1 MKIRCVF
8 FGSLVAFFL
17 LGGLLTG
24 CQHGDQQI
32 KTELTQVSVS
42 TPVPDDGVQDWATF
56 TGKVVS
62 KENVQV
68 RARVAGYVTEVKF
81 KEGAYVEAGKVL
93 FEIDQ
98 STYAANVKQAKG
110 VLGLRKGDRDK
121 ADKDFARAKILKEEK
136 GISQAE
142 YDEFLSNKV
151 KAHAAVLAAEGDLEL
166 AQANLKY
173 CTITAPISGKVGKA
187 MVTKGNLVQQA
198 NTTVMTNMVQ
208 MNPIYVEFFV
218 DERALLLHKDA
229 RKEQAKENGKELQVE
244 LKRSVDKSFKR
255 TGVAEF
261 GDIEVKGGT
270 YLVRAKF
277 DNDDQELIPGAFAQV
292 RIFTSNQYPAKL
304 VSDRAVLTDQNDRYL
319 LVAVK
324 EGDKYR
330 VKRKD
335 VILGGLTDSGLRI
348 VKEGITADDLVIVN
362 GVQYAR
368 PEGFVD
374 AKIEPMPTPPGA
386 KSK

>member
-1 MKIRCVF
+1 MKIRFAF
-8 FGSLVAFFL
+8 FGSLLAFLL

-24 CQHGDQQI
+24 CQQGDQQI

-42 TPVPDDGVQDWATF
+42 KPVLDKDAQDWATY

-68 RARVAGYVTEVKF
+68 RAKVAGYVTAVKF
-81 KEGAYVEAGKVL
+81 KEGAFVEAGKVL
-93 FEIDQ
+93 FEIDP

-110 VLGLRKGDRDK
+110 LLGLRKGDRDK
-121 ADKDFARAKILKEEK
+121 ADKNFARAKILKDEK
-136 GISQAE
+136 GISQQE
-142 YDEFLSNKV
+142 YDEYFSDKV

-166 AQANLKY
+166 AEANLKY

-198 NTTVMTNMVQ
+198 NTTVMTNIIQ
-208 MNPIYVEFFV
+208 MDPIYVEFFI
-218 DERALLLHKDA
+218 DERALLLY
-229 RKEQAKENGKELQVE
+229 KEAKSAYDKERLHVD
-244 LKRSVDKSFKR
+244 LMRSVDKSYDR
-255 TGVAEF
+255 TGVADF

-277 DNDDQELIPGAFAQV
+277 DNKDHNLIPGAFAQV
-292 RIFTSNQYPAKL
+292 RVATSNKYSALL

-348 VKEGITADDLVIVN
+348 IRSGITADDLVIVN
-362 GVQYAR
+362 GVVYAR
-368 PEGFVD
+368 PEGFVE
-374 AKIEPMPTPPGA
+374 AKVEPMPTPPGA